1 MTILINAGHSE
12 IDCGA
17 VGRTGLKEADV
28 NMNIAICVQRYLKD
42 KGINSFIIRQDKSLF
57 DVIRYCNTYPKD
69 YDFAVSIH
77 CNAAETGHAH
87 GTETL
92 YYPTSKRGK
101 QIAQCIQEELVKAV
115 GLRDRGIKPRN
126 DLAFLKKTKRT
137 SVLVECAF
145 ISNAKEEK
153 MLKENYNL
161 FAQGIT
167 RGIMKCIKK

>member
-42 KGINSFIIRQDKSLF
+42 KGIESYIIRQDKSLF
-57 DVIRYCNTYPKD
+57 DVIRYCNTYSKD
-69 YDFAVSIH
+69 YEFAVSIH

-101 QIAQCIQEELVKAV
+101 EIAQCIQNELVKTV
-115 GLRDRGIKPRN
+115 GLRDRGIKARK
-126 DLAFLKKTKRT
+126 DLAFLKKIRKT

-145 ISNAKEEK
+145 ISNLREEK
-153 MLKENYNL
+153 MLKENYDL
-161 FAQGIT
+161 FAQGIAN
-167 RGIMKCIKK
+167 GIIKYMKK